1 MTDRLGTVELIE
13 RLARIVSGAGHSNA
27 MKPAQWDALRYVS
40 RANRFSRTPGALTAY
55 LGVTKGTVSQTL
67 MSLERAGLVSKTV
80 DAADRR
86 SVKLELT
93 DAGRDRLRRD
103 EIARVQAMV
112 DAMPELDRL
121 RLDDALRQLLKT
133 RLELEGG
140 RAFGLCRTCR
150 HFAADARGP
159 AKHHCRLLDEPLAD
173 AEADEIC
180 YEQEAA

>member
-1 MTDRLGTVELIE
+1 MTDRLSTVELIE

-27 MKPAQWDALRYVS
+27 MKPAQWEALRYVS

-67 MSLERAGLVSKTV
+67 MSLERAGLVSKTI

>member
-1 MTDRLGTVELIE
+1 MTDRLSTVELIE

>member
-1 MTDRLGTVELIE
+1 MTDRLSTVELIE

-27 MKPAQWDALRYVS
+27 MKPVQWDALRYVS

-67 MSLERAGLVSKTV
+67 MSLERAGLVSKTI

>member
-1 MTDRLGTVELIE
+1 MTDRLSTVELIE

-67 MSLERAGLVSKTV
+67 MSLERAGLVSKTI

>member
-1 MTDRLGTVELIE
+1 MTDRLSTVELIE

-27 MKPAQWDALRYVS
+27 MKPAQWDALRYVW

-121 RLDDALRQLLKT
+121 QLDDALRQLLKT

>member
-1 MTDRLGTVELIE
+1 
-13 RLARIVSGAGHSNA
+13 
-27 MKPAQWDALRYVS
+27 
-40 RANRFSRTPGALTAY
+40 
-55 LGVTKGTVSQTL
+55 
-67 MSLERAGLVSKTV
+67 MSLERAGLVSKAV
-80 DAADRR
+80 DPADRR

-93 DAGRDRLRRD
+93 DAGRERLRRD

-112 DAMPELDRL
+112 DAMPELDRY
-121 RLDDALRQLLKT
+121 RLDDALRQLLKV

>member
-1 MTDRLGTVELIE
+1 MTDRLNTVELIE

-67 MSLERAGLVSKTV
+67 MSLERAGLVSKTI

-112 DAMPELDRL
+112 NAMPELDRL

>member
-1 MTDRLGTVELIE
+1 MGGDGKRKNARLFGKAGGGGIE
-13 RLARIVSGAGHSNA
+13 
-27 MKPAQWDALRYVS
+27 
-40 RANRFSRTPGALTAY
+40 SRTPGALTAY

-67 MSLERAGLVSKTV
+67 MSLERAGLVSKTI

-112 DAMPELDRL
+112 DAMLELDRL

>member
-13 RLARIVSGAGHSNA
+13 RLARIVAGAGHSNA

>member
-1 MTDRLGTVELIE
+1 MTDKLSTVELIE

-27 MKPAQWDALRYVS
+27 MKPAQWEALRYVS

-55 LGVTKGTVSQTL
+55 LGATKGTVSQTL

-86 SVKLELT
+86 SVRLDLT
-93 DAGRDRLRRD
+93 EAGRERLRRD
-103 EIARVQAMV
+103 EIARIQSIV
-112 DAMPELDRL
+112 DAMPELDRQ
-121 RLDDALRQLLKT
+121 RLDDALRQLLVT
-133 RLELEGG
+133 RIRLEGG

-150 HFAADARGP
+150 HFGADAHGP
-159 AKHHCRLLDEPLAD
+159 AQHHCRLLDQPLAD

>member
-1 MTDRLGTVELIE
+1 MTDRLSTVELIE

-150 HFAADARGP
+150 YFAADARGP

-173 AEADEIC
+173 AEADESC

>member
-1 MTDRLGTVELIE
+1 MTDRLSTVELIE

-93 DAGRDRLRRD
+93 DAGRDRLRQD

>member
-1 MTDRLGTVELIE
+1 MTDRLSTVELIE

-27 MKPAQWDALRYVS
+27 MKPAQWDPLRYVS

-67 MSLERAGLVSKTV
+67 MSLERAGLVSKTI

>member
-1 MTDRLGTVELIE
+1 MTDRLSTVELIE

-112 DAMPELDRL
+112 NAMPELDRL

-159 AKHHCRLLDEPLAD
+159 AKHHCRLLDEPLTD